1 MKRKYLRR
9 IGGFILGALMIPGV
23 VMLFSNTTAEAQNR
37 RRRAIIV
44 RRYDPF
50 WDPWGYRRP
59 FGYDDFR
66 WRYNHYV
73 FSSSE
78 KAFNQGYKDGLKT
91 GKGDLKNRRTYDPE
105 RSHYFQEAG
114 FGNFGEVYRN
124 GFLRGYADG
133 FRA

>member
-1 MKRKYLRR
+1 MKQKYLRR
-9 IGGFILGALMIPGV
+9 IGGFLLSALMVSGV
-23 VMLFSNTTAEAQNR
+23 LVLLPNTTEAQSR
-37 RRRAIIV
+37 RRRVIIV

-50 WDPWGYRRP
+50 WGYHRR
-59 FGYDDFR
+59 FGYNDFR
-66 WRYNHYV
+66 WRYNQYV

-91 GKGDLKNRRTYDPE
+91 GRGDAKNRRTYDPE

-124 GFLRGYADG
+124 GFTRGYADG
-133 FRA
+133 FRS